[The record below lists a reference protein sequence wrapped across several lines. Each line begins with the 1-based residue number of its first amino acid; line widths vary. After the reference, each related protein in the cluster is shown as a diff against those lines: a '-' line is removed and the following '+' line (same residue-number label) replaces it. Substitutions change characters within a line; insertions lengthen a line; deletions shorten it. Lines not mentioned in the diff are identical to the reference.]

1 MYLMTMKRVI
11 INFTCSRAE
20 KKFVINLSFATQYY
34 RGKLDGTVGDK
45 INTWSQESRAC
56 NIYLAHEAVKIIYFA
71 KLT

>member
-1 MYLMTMKRVI
+1 MAMKRVI
-11 INFTCSRAE
+11 INFTGSRAE
-20 KKFVINLSFATQYY
+20 KKFVINLSFATQY
-34 RGKLDGTVGDK
+34 RGKLDGMVDDE